1 MANANGERRTVEA
14 TVERSWYSYREA
26 QEYAGI
32 GRTKLW
38 ELVSSSQLQASKI
51 GRSVR
56 ISKTSLD
63 EYLESQ
69 SYSEVVGR

>member
-1 MANANGERRTVEA
+1 MEA

-38 ELVSSSQLQASKI
+38 ELVSSGELQASKI

-56 ISKTSLD
+56 ISKASLD

-69 SYSEVVGR
+69 SYSEVVGK

>member
-1 MANANGERRTVEA
+1 MEA
-14 TVERSWYSYREA
+14 TVERFWYSYREA

-38 ELVSSSQLQASKI
+38 ELISSGQLQASKI

-69 SYSEVVGR
+69 SYSEVVGK

>member
-1 MANANGERRTVEA
+1 MTDVNDERRTVEA
-14 TVERSWYSYREA
+14 TVERSWFSYREA

-38 ELVSSSQLQASKI
+38 QLVSSDQLRASKI

-63 EYLESQ
+63 EYLEGQ
-69 SYSEVVGR
+69 SYAEVAGK

>member
-1 MANANGERRTVEA
+1 META
-14 TVERSWYSYREA
+14 VERSWYSYGEA

-38 ELVSSSQLQASKI
+38 ELVSSGQLQASKI

-69 SYSEVVGR
+69 SYSEVVGK

>member
-1 MANANGERRTVEA
+1 VEA
-14 TVERSWYSYREA
+14 TITKEWLSYAEA

-38 ELVSSSQLQASKI
+38 ELVSSSCVPAAKV

-56 ISKTSLD
+56 ISRRGLD
-63 EYLESQ
+63 EYLQSQ
-69 SYSEVVGR
+69 SYAESKG

>member
-1 MANANGERRTVEA
+1 MEV

-38 ELVSSSQLQASKI
+38 ELVSSGKLQASKI

-69 SYSEVVGR
+69 SYSEVVGK